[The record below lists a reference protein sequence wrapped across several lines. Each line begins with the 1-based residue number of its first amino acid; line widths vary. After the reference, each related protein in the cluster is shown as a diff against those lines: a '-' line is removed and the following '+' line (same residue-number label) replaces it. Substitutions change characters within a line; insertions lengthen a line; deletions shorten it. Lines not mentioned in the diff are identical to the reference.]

1 MSYSTITKCRVC
13 GSTDLLEVL
22 DLGFQPLANSLRRNV
37 MDSEDRY
44 PLTLLFCQ
52 DCSLVQLKET
62 VDKQALFS
70 RYVWVT
76 GTSST
81 ARNFAEKFCTS
92 VCDSAN
98 LRKGDLVV
106 EIASNDGTFLAPFK
120 DRGFHVLGID
130 PAENIAAIANERGIE
145 TQTAFWD
152 EETAREVVSACGNP
166 RLVFARNVI
175 AHVSELTSVL
185 KGINLCLDD
194 EGTAVIEIHYAGKIL
209 SDLQY
214 DAIYHEHLCYF
225 SATTLGC
232 LLAWH
237 GLHAIDVD
245 QGPISGGSLI
255 LICSKRKPR
264 NLTPYDALVANEN
277 NKGVN
282 AELEW
287 VKFGRRC
294 QTHRDESREL
304 VAQHAGKIMVGFG
317 ASARSSTFLNFC
329 GFKHPG
335 IAAIIDNNPI
345 KQGCFSPGSH
355 IPIVSMSEGLG
366 LSPGLIFLLGWNFR
380 DEIIADCRMHGYKG
394 NFLAPFPNQPYFVT

>member
-1 MSYSTITKCRVC
+1 
-13 GSTDLLEVL
+13 
-22 DLGFQPLANSLRRNV
+22 
-37 MDSEDRY
+37 MDSEDQY
-44 PLTLLFCQ
+44 PLTLLFCRR
-52 DCSLVQLKET
+52 CSLVQLKET
-62 VDKQALFS
+62 VDKQTLFS

-76 GTSST
+76 GTSFT

-98 LRKGDLVV
+98 LGKGDLVV

-130 PAENIAAIANERGIE
+130 PAENIATIANEKGIE
-145 TQTAFWD
+145 TKTAFWD
-152 EETAREVVSACGNP
+152 EETAKEVVSAYGNP

-175 AHVSELTSVL
+175 AHVSELASVL

-194 EGTAVIEIHYAGKIL
+194 EGTAVIEVHYAWKIL
-209 SDLQY
+209 NDLQY

-225 SATTLGC
+225 SATTLGR
-232 LLAWH
+232 LLARH

-255 LICSKRKPR
+255 LTCSKRKPG
-264 NLTPYDALVANEN
+264 NLTPYDSLVASEN
-277 NKGVN
+277 SKGVN

-294 QTHRDESREL
+294 QAHRDTSREL
-304 VAQHAGKIMVGFG
+304 VTQHVGKTIIGFG

-355 IPIVSMSEGLG
+355 IPVVSMSEGLG
-366 LSPGLIFLLGWNFR
+366 MSPDMIFLLAWNFR
-380 DEIIADCRMHGYKG
+380 DEIIADCRTHGYKG
-394 NFLAPFPNQPYFVT
+394 DFLAPFPNQPCFMT